1 MRVPKATD
9 TDLAPKVAPRGVQPP
24 QSTTGDEQ

>member
-1 MRVPKATD
+1 MSAGDKGEGV
-9 TDLAPKVAPRGVQPP
+9 KVAPRGVQPP

>member
-1 MRVPKATD
+1 MSGGDKGEGV
-9 TDLAPKVAPRGVQPP
+9 KVAQRGVQPP